1 MPSYRYSVRLFT
13 TLPATRIRTL
23 IISAL
28 DNDFDFLG
36 WNPRYDEFANE
47 YFEISIDDKESVC
60 FYFNKNKTDKYFIN
74 SVIVPVMKNLGFKK
88 LDYDIDDYKTGKADT
103 IYNDYDDESCQ
114 DNDCQEE
121 EDSASLEK
129 ESYRYSTD
137 IPLFDM
143 FAYKRIALAINQPT
157 AFPRTHPD
165 CYDSPT
171 GNNYGEYIC
180 ENYKISLDG
189 DMAFIYFK
197 SLDFDFIASVMNPI
211 LDALMLIKGD
221 FEINDELI
229 KDSYSIKHELL
240 YDINYTHSIVFP
252 LPSINSY
259 KHLNKALCL
268 NLTSNNSFQIINVCE
283 EEEDAIGW
291 NLCGQFGYYNYT
303 PDLSTDVSHTV
314 FTIKRALNI
323 PASSIHIVNHTS
335 NTNKSYFDSDKSD
348 DNSSVYSNEYENPAL
363 YINPSEAAAI
373 AKRKADNGNLFINV
387 YDHDSNNTINIGSVP
402 EYKDNVDRLIK
413 IGYNNTQ
420 SIFITICK
428 YYLTVFNSTP
438 TDNKAKQVNICKTLF
453 THINN
458 NINDLIKDFNPANL
472 NGIKK
477 LLQTF
482 TSKAQEL
489 TNDIN
494 NSDKIPLANKNNTL
508 PVLYKSIE
516 ILSAIT
522 I

>member
-1 MPSYRYSVRLFT
+1 MPSYRYYVRLYVDHNT
-13 TLPATRIRTL
+13 KTIRNAIKSSL
-23 IISAL
+23 N
-28 DNDFDFLG
+28 NDFNLST
-36 WNPRYDEFANE
+36 WKNTDEFTSSHFA
-47 YFEISIDDKESVC
+47 ISIDDGESVC
-60 FYFNKNKTDKYFIN
+60 FYFNKNNTDKYFIN
-74 SVIVPVMKNLGFKK
+74 SVIIPVMKNLGFKK

-103 IYNDYDDESCQ
+103 IYNDYDESN
-114 DNDCQEE
+114 DNDCQDDEE
-121 EDSASLEK
+121 EDDEEE
-129 ESYRYSTD
+129 ESYRYSITIPIYD
-137 IPLFDM
+137 I

-165 CYDSPT
+165 CYDTSSV
-171 GNNYGEYIC
+171 NNYGEYSC
-180 ENYKISLDG
+180 ENYKINLDG

-211 LDALMLIKGD
+211 SDALMLTKGD
-221 FEINDELI
+221 FEINDEL
-229 KDSYSIKHELL
+229 KLDSYSIKHELL

-252 LPSINSY
+252 LPSVNSY
-259 KHLNKALCL
+259 KYLNKSLSL

-283 EEEDAIGW
+283 EENDAIGW

-303 PDLSTDVSHTV
+303 PDLSTDVSYTV
-314 FTIKRALNI
+314 STIKRTLNI
-323 PASSIHIVNHTS
+323 PASSIHIVNHTTNS
-335 NTNKSYFDSDKSD
+335 NKSYFDSDKSD
-348 DNSSVYSNEYENPAL
+348 DNDSVYSNPYENPVL

-373 AKRKADNGNLFINV
+373 AKRKADNSNLIINV

-428 YYLTVFNSTP
+428 YYLTIFNATP

-453 THINN
+453 SHINN
-458 NINDLIKDFNPANL
+458 NINDLITDFNPANL

-482 TSKAQEL
+482 TNKAQEL
-489 TNDIN
+489 ANDIN
-494 NSDKIPLANKNNTL
+494 NSDKIPLANKNDTL

-516 ILSAIT
+516 ILSAIN